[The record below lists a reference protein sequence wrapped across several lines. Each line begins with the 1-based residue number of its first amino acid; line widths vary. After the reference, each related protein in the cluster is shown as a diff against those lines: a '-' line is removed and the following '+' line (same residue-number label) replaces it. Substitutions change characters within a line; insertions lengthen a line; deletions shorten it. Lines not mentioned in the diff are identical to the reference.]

1 MKPKE
6 NKEKLKAKIKTK
18 TAKAK
23 NKRGIT
29 LISLIVT
36 IIVLLLLTGIPIVM
50 MVGEDG
56 IIQKSHE
63 AKAQVEQAEEQ
74 KELDLKL
81 SEYVLEKETTDIE
94 INDFVE
100 RLEKEG
106 KVKSHTQND
115 DGSYDVETDSGY
127 SAEIKPDF
135 DNPGDTVTNVEGKK
149 DELPPKITL
158 FDLKSTTNSI
168 TVNVKV
174 NTREKETTIKC
185 FYKEN
190 KEDEYKEI
198 DDIEEVTGDPE
209 VAQKIWTI
217 QELTQKTVYDIKIE
231 TTNDRGT
238 TTEEKS
244 IETKEMPRGTDE
256 KEGIEFANL
265 KWNEK
270 THRAS
275 IDVNKRNETTEYQI
289 RYNIGKQPD
298 EQDYIE
304 KGTGGTIEN
313 LKLNDVVYARLWD
326 GTNYGEAAT
335 ITITDKKAPIIVLA
349 KTDATTSEIKTHV
362 TVRDLE
368 AGLPNEV
375 EFKYYIKLKNAS
387 ESEYVETTKK
397 VINAEQE
404 KGGGT
409 RTEDDYTFTDLK
421 QNTLYN
427 IKVEI
432 TDIAGNKGV
441 KIITV
446 KTPII
451 PGTAGGNNTN
461 GQDTD
466 KDGKIDAWD
475 TDGDGKLD
483 AWDTNKDGNADSWD
497 KNGNGELDDDEN
509 ATKHPEQNNNG
520 RDKNGGRDTDGDG
533 VVDTW
538 DTDGDG
544 KDDAKDTDGDGNADK
559 WLDPKTGE
567 WTEGSN
573 KDLKPQ
579 DTNGDGKP
587 DRWVDPETGEDKAID
602 ISDPKDRKSRQMV

>member
-1 MKPKE
+1 MKQKE
-6 NKEKLKAKIKTK
+6 SKFKAKNE
-18 TAKAK
+18 KAK
-23 NKRGIT
+23 NKKGIT

-94 INDFVE
+94 IGDFVD

-115 DGSYDVETDSGY
+115 DGSYDVETDGGY

-244 IETKEMPRGTDE
+244 IETKEMPSGTD
-256 KEGIEFANL
+256 KNEGLEFANL

-270 THRAS
+270 THKAS
-275 IDVNKRNETTEYQI
+275 IDISKKNKTTDYKIWYEHVVEGAEPTDQY
-289 RYNIGKQPD
+289 KQLG
-298 EQDYIE
+298 EE
-304 KGTGGTIEN
+304 GTVED
-313 LKLNDVVYARLWD
+313 LSLNDKVYAKLWD
-326 GTNYGEAAT
+326 GTNFGAPAT

-349 KTDATTSEIKTHV
+349 KTDAKTSEITTHV
-362 TVRDLE
+362 TARDLE

-375 EFKYYIKLKNAS
+375 EFKYYIKLKNEP
-387 ESEYVETTKK
+387 ESSYKEEIKQVP
-397 VINAEQE
+397 NAENT
-404 KGGGT
+404 KGEGGT
-409 RTEDDYTFTDLK
+409 RTEDNNTFEGLK
-421 QNTLYN
+421 QNTVYN

-441 KIITV
+441 KTITV

-461 GQDTD
+461 GKDTD

-475 TDGDGKLD
+475 TNGDGQLD

-497 KNGNGELDDDEN
+497 KNGNGKLDDDEN
-509 ATKHPEQNNNG
+509 ANKHPEQNNNG
-520 RDKNGGRDTDGDG
+520 RDENGGKDTNGDG

-544 KDDAKDTDGDGNADK
+544 KDDAKDTDGDGNADE
-559 WLDPKTGE
+559 WLDPKTRE
-567 WTEGSN
+567 WTNGKGNDPE
-573 KDLKPQ
+573 PQ

-587 DRWVDPETGEDKAID
+587 DRWVDPDTGEDKAID
-602 ISDPKDRKSRQMV
+602 TSDPKDRKSRQMV